1 MRMHVGTTVKTAV
14 LATVAV
20 VAVSSSVACGQ
31 LGQVRA
37 MMRFKEANLA
47 YQSAD
52 YARAIPLYEQ
62 TVQNDPNL
70 TSVYFF
76 LGNSYDNLYQPGSD
90 DPANKENL
98 NKAIQ
103 NYEIAAEKI
112 PTDTPENAKLK
123 MLSLQYLAAAYGPDK
138 LDAPVSA
145 APVIRRMINLNP
157 RDVSSYFSL
166 SKLYEDAGAFAEAEQ
181 MLLYA
186 KDVKPNDSG
195 VYMQLA
201 RYYNTQGE
209 FAKTIE
215 ALEQR
220 AKLEPDNPEAFFT
233 ISTYYWDN
241 AQRNLRLADAEKMA
255 HVKSGLAAVDRALQ
269 IRPDYMEALV
279 YKGLLLRTQA
289 NIEKDPDTQQA
300 LLKEAIR
307 LQTEADEL
315 RKKKAAGLAGN

>member
-1 MRMHVGTTVKTAV
+1 
-14 LATVAV
+14 
-20 VAVSSSVACGQ
+20 
-31 LGQVRA
+31 

-52 YARAIPLYEQ
+52 YSRAIPLYEQ

-70 TSVYFF
+70 TAVYFF
-76 LGNSYDNLYQPGSD
+76 LGNSYDNLYQPGVD
-90 DPANKENL
+90 EPANKENL

-138 LDAPVSA
+138 LDDPAKA
-145 APVIRRMINLNP
+145 EPVIQRMINLDP
-157 RDVSSYFSL
+157 ADVSSYFSL

-255 HVKSGLAAVDRALQ
+255 NVKNGLAAVDRALQ

-289 NIEKDPDTQQA
+289 NIEKDPNTQQA
-300 LLKEAIR
+300 LLKEAVR